1 MQRTGIPSLLLVLG
15 LSTRAGAQNI
25 NWQVFR
31 DGPASTISVNAG
43 LDYGV
48 AFGVAYG
55 RRVSTRLPIV
65 VAADYSFP
73 AGDKLVDDLKVR
85 SGLQM
90 EVMRAGRFSA
100 TVKANGVF
108 RRFENSRALLQ
119 NFGSEFAGIAGYYT
133 RRWFVA
139 GEVTFDKAVITHV
152 KHLKAATDLNPGL
165 VTGWYIPT
173 GGNLLTGVQTGVTLG
188 RTDFTF
194 KVGQVVSQDFRA
206 KPLIP
211 FYTQLSYGIRF

>member
-1 MQRTGIPSLLLVLG
+1 MQRMGIPALLLLG
-15 LSTRAGAQNI
+15 LSTTVAAQNV
-25 NWQVFR
+25 NWRVFR
-31 DGPASTISVNAG
+31 EGPASTISVNAG

-48 AFGVAYG
+48 ALGVAYG
-55 RRVSTRLPIV
+55 HRVSTRLPILV
-65 VAADYSFP
+65 GADYSFP
-73 AGDKLVDDLKVR
+73 AGDKLTDDFKVR

-90 EVMRAGRFSA
+90 EVVRAGGFSA
-100 TVKANGVF
+100 TVKAYGVF
-108 RRFENSRALLQ
+108 RRFENTQAVLQ

-139 GEVTFDKAVITHV
+139 GEVTFDKAIITHV

-188 RTDFTF
+188 RTDVTF
-194 KVGQVVSQDFRA
+194 KVGQAVSQDFRT

>member
-1 MQRTGIPSLLLVLG
+1 MNKVAFAILSCLG
-15 LSTRAGAQNI
+15 ACSVASAQNI
-25 NWQVFR
+25 NWRAFR
-31 DGPASTISVNAG
+31 TGPASTISVNAG

-55 RRVSTRLPIV
+55 RRVSSRVPIV
-65 VAADYSFP
+65 LGADYSFP
-73 AGDKLVDDLKVR
+73 AGDRLIDDFKVR
-85 SGLQM
+85 SGLQI
-90 EVMRAGRFSA
+90 EVMHAGRFSA
-100 TVKANGVF
+100 TAKIAGIF
-108 RRFENSRALLQ
+108 RRFENTQALLQ
-119 NFGSEFAGIAGYYT
+119 NFGGEFAGVAGYYT

-139 GEVTFDKAVITHV
+139 GEVTFDKAIVTHV
-152 KHLKAATDLNPGL
+152 KHTKEARDLNPGL

-188 RTDFTF
+188 RTDFTL
-194 KVGQVVSQDFRA
+194 KAGQVLSEDFRT

>member
-1 MQRTGIPSLLLVLG
+1 MQRIGIPALLLLG
-15 LSTRAGAQNI
+15 LSTTAAAQNI
-25 NWQVFR
+25 NWRVFQE
-31 DGPASTISVNAG
+31 GPASTISINAG

-55 RRVSTRLPIV
+55 HRVSTRLPILV
-65 VAADYSFP
+65 GADYSFP
-73 AGDKLVDDLKVR
+73 AGDKLTDDFKVR

-90 EVMRAGRFSA
+90 EVMHIGGFSA
-100 TVKANGVF
+100 TVKANGIF
-108 RRFENSRALLQ
+108 RRFENSQAVLQ
-119 NFGSEFAGIAGYYT
+119 NFGSEFAGVAGYYT

-139 GEVTFDKAVITHV
+139 GEVTFDKAIITHV
-152 KHLKAATDLNPGL
+152 KHVKAATDLNPGL

-188 RTDFTF
+188 RTDFTVR
-194 KVGQVVSQDFRA
+194 VGQAVSQDFRT

>member
-1 MQRTGIPSLLLVLG
+1 MHR
-15 LSTRAGAQNI
+15 LSIVMLAWFGVGTAASGQNI
-25 NWQVFR
+25 NWRVLGA
-31 DGPASTISVNAG
+31 GPASTISVNAG

-55 RRVSTRLPIV
+55 HRVSTRVPIV
-65 VAADYSFP
+65 VGADYSFP
-73 AGDKLVDDLKVR
+73 AGDRLTDDFKVR

-90 EVMRAGRFSA
+90 EVMHAGGFSA

-108 RRFENSRALLQ
+108 RRFENTQAVLQ

-139 GEVTFDKAVITHV
+139 GEVTFDKAIITHV
-152 KHLKAATDLNPGL
+152 RHLKVATDLNPGL

-173 GGNLLTGVQTGVTLG
+173 GGNLLFGVQTGVTLG
-188 RTDFTF
+188 RTDVTF
-194 KVGQVVSQDFRA
+194 KVGQAVTQDLST